1 MNLTSSKS
9 RFFKSLSLLLALLL
23 AACNGPAAAPTPV
36 AAPQTT
42 LNLAGSGGAATII
55 KYLADAY
62 SRQHT
67 DLAFNFL
74 AGSGSSGGIK
84 GALEGQLDL
93 GLVSRV
99 PTDAETAA
107 GVKYVQVGISR
118 IAIATSPDVSPVK
131 LTSQQVKDIF
141 LGKIKNWSE
150 VGGPNVAISVMA
162 RDEADSLTQ
171 TLRQTLFGKETFTP
185 AAVIL
190 TSEGDMKNALL
201 KGSNSIGYMDYG
213 NVRISDL
220 PLHVLT
226 IDDLDPADS
235 HNSYPYSRVVG
246 VAYLPANAAR
256 FQSFL
261 DYLVSPEAQALLAEK
276 GIIPTK

>member
-9 RFFKSLSLLLALLL
+9 RVFTGLSLLLVLLL

-36 AAPQTT
+36 AAPQAA
-42 LNLAGSGGAATII
+42 LNLAGSGGASTII

-62 SRQHT
+62 SRKHT

-74 AGSGSSGGIK
+74 AGSGSSGGVK

-99 PTDAETAA
+99 LTDAEAAA
-107 GVKYVQVGISR
+107 GVKYVQTGVSR
-118 IAIATSPDVSPVK
+118 IAIATSPDVSIAK

-150 VGGPNVAISVMA
+150 VGGPSVAISVMA

-171 TLRQTLFGKETFTP
+171 TLRQTLFGKEAFTP

-190 TSEGDMKNALL
+190 TSEEDMKDALL
-201 KGSNSIGYMDYG
+201 KGTHSIGYLDYG

-235 HNSYPYSRVVG
+235 SNGYPYSRVVG
-246 VAYLPANAAR
+246 VVYLPANAAR

-261 DYLVSPEAQALLAEK
+261 DYLVSPETQALLAEK

>member
-9 RFFKSLSLLLALLL
+9 RFFTGISLLLVLML
-23 AACNGPAAAPTPV
+23 AACNSPAVAPTPT

-42 LNLAGSGGAATII
+42 LNLAGSGGASTII

-62 SRQHT
+62 SRNHV

-93 GLVSRV
+93 GLVSRK

-107 GVKYVQVGISR
+107 GLEYIEVGVSR

-171 TLRQTLFGKETFTP
+171 TLRQTLLGKETFTP

-201 KGSNSIGYMDYG
+201 KGFNSIGYMDYG
-213 NVRISDL
+213 NLRISDL

-235 HNSYPYSRVVG
+235 HNRYPYSRVVG
-246 VAYLPANAAR
+246 VAYLPANAAK

-261 DYLVSPEAQALLAEK
+261 DYLVSPEAQTLLTEK
-276 GIIPTK
+276 GIIP

>member
-9 RFFKSLSLLLALLL
+9 RFFTGLSILLALLL
-23 AACNGPAAAPTPV
+23 AACNSPVTPV
-36 AAPQTT
+36 AAPQTP
-42 LNLAGSGGAATII
+42 LNLAGSGGATTIV

-62 SRQHT
+62 RLKHT

-74 AGSGSSGGIK
+74 AGSGSSGGAK
-84 GALEGQLDL
+84 GVLEGQLDL
-93 GLVSRV
+93 GLLSRV

-107 GVKYVQVGISR
+107 GLKYVQAGVSR

-141 LGKIKNWSE
+141 LGKIKNWLE
-150 VGGPNVAISVMA
+150 VGGPDVAISVMA

-171 TLRQTLFGKETFTP
+171 TLRQSLFGKEPFTP

-201 KGSNSIGYMDYG
+201 KGFNSIGYMDYG

-220 PLHVLT
+220 PLHALT
-226 IDDLDPADS
+226 IDGLDPADGGS
-235 HNSYPYSRVVG
+235 GYPYSRVVG